1 MMAWMACRQAYPVY
15 LKVINPP
22 GQMAEAFVGRKYE
35 ARIGARELSHEEEEK

>member
-1 MMAWMACRQAYPVY
+1 MACRQVYPVY